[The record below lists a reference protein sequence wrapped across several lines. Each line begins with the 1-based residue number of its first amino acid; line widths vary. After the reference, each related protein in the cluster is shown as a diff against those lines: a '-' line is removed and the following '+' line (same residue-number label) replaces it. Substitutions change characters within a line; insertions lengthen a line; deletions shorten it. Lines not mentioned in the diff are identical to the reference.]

1 MKKFNF
7 LLVLITVFG
16 SLNLNAQ
23 EKYEREYRIR
33 KKEFP
38 IKALQLIKTKLDD
51 AKKIKYYKEIDSSI
65 TSFEVKFKKARLW
78 YSIEFD
84 INGDL
89 EDVEIKIKDVDIPN
103 ETYTAIERY
112 LHNTYSLFKIK
123 KIQQQY
129 VATTITNTDTTLKN
143 AFQNLMLP
151 SVNYEVTVAGKKEKK
166 YEDFEIL
173 FDAEGN
179 FKSIKKSLPPN
190 YDHILY

>member
-7 LLVLITVFG
+7 LVVLSFIFSTFSVV
-16 SLNLNAQ
+16 AQ
-23 EKYEREYRIR
+23 EKYEREFRIR

-38 IKALQLIKTKLDD
+38 PKALQLIETRLSD
-51 AKKIKYYKEIDSSI
+51 AKRIKYYKEIDSSI

-84 INGDL
+84 TQGEL
-89 EDVEIKIKDVDIPN
+89 EDIEIKIKSVDIPN
-103 ETYTAIERY
+103 DSYEAIERY
-112 LHNTYSLFKIK
+112 LHNTYSMYKIQ

-129 VATTITNTDTTLKN
+129 KATTLTSTETTLKN

-151 SVNYEVTVAGKKEKK
+151 TVNYELMVAGKKEAK
-166 YEDFEIL
+166 YEDFQIL
-173 FDAEGN
+173 FDAGGN

>member
-1 MKKFNF
+1 MKKYNF
-7 LLVLITVFG
+7 ILVLIIVF
-16 SLNLNAQ
+16 SSFSIKAQ

-38 IKALQLIKTKLDD
+38 IKALQLIDTKLDD
-51 AKKIKYYKEIDSSI
+51 ARKIKYYKEIDSSI

-84 INGDL
+84 TNGNL
-89 EDVEIKIKDVDIPN
+89 EDVEIKIKSVDMPN
-103 ETYTAIERY
+103 DSYVAIERY
-112 LHNTYSLFKIK
+112 LHNTFSLFKIK

-129 VATTITNTDTTLKN
+129 KATTLTSTDTTLKN
-143 AFQNLMLP
+143 AFQNLLLP
-151 SVNYEVTVAGKKEKK
+151 SVNYELTVAGKKEEK

-173 FDAEGN
+173 FDSEGN
-179 FKSIKKSLPPN
+179 FKSIRKSLPPN